1 MLNLVVSYSTND
13 IPDLIESS
21 NDELWL
27 TGDKLVSSNED
38 REKKKRSQI
47 SNYSGTFLNDDSC
60 VYDMH

>member
-38 REKKKRSQI
+38 REKKNKSQI
-47 SNYSGTFLNDDSC
+47 SNYSRTFLNDDSC